1 MIIATRTL
9 TAICNSGQPKPVV
22 LRVEAPVQEADGRWR
37 CWYEFDW
44 PEDDGPAETTR
55 SSVVSG
61 LDSLAAIQMALMM
74 LGNDLHFTRYHREGR
89 LFWHEGQV
97 GYGIIVHKSARDLL
111 RGEDVEFLG

>member
-1 MIIATRTL
+1 MIVATRTL
-9 TAICNSGQPKPVV
+9 TLVSKSGERKPVE
-22 LRVEAPVQEADGRWR
+22 LRIEAPQREPDGRWR

-44 PEDDGPAETTR
+44 PEDEEPAQRTR

-74 LGNDLHFTRYHREGR
+74 LGGDLHFSRYHREGK

-111 RGEDVEFLG
+111 RGEDVEFVG